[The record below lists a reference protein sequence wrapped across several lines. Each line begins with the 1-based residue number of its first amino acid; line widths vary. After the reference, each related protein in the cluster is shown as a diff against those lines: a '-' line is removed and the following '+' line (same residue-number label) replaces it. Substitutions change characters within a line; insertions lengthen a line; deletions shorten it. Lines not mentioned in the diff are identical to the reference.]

1 MTIVIKRFDFG
12 RLLKD
17 VCEFLLVDYET
28 APRQIRDD
36 FMRLLHQPLQR
47 LLKGRIRFT
56 ERDDKIGQQLTT
68 RARIDAVLRH
78 QEFGY
83 FGIGIHIQY
92 GVGDRTFIIRRH
104 RKYPEFMRFADDAR
118 DADASFQFNIAKY
131 IVTQSLMRKREKCS
145 MPRLHSPATFTIV
158 STNANAIFS
167 SRAMFHPDRRRIT
180 LSLGTRSVTTV
191 CGFMNSTKTR
201 RLYDDDERQRSTR
214 NFW

>member
-131 IVTQSLMRKREKCS
+131 IVHAIIDEETGEMLNAAIAFTRDVYDCIDKRQCDLLITGNV
-145 MPRLHSPATFTIV
+145 P
-158 STNANAIFS
+158 
-167 SRAMFHPDRRRIT
+167 SRQTTDYLVAWDT
-180 LSLGTRSVTTV
+180 L
-191 CGFMNSTKTR
+191 
-201 RLYDDDERQRSTR
+201 R
-214 NFW
+214 NNGMWIYEFNENEEAL

>member
-12 RLLKD
+12 RLLKE
-17 VCEFLLVDYET
+17 VCDFLLVDYET
-28 APRQIRDD
+28 APRKIRDD
-36 FMRLLHQPLQR
+36 FMRLLHLPLQR

-92 GVGDRTFIIRRH
+92 GVGDRIFVIRRH

-131 IVTQSLMRKREKCS
+131 IVHAIIDEETGELLNAAIAFTRDVYDCIDKRQCDILITGNV
-145 MPRLHSPATFTIV
+145 P
-158 STNANAIFS
+158 
-167 SRAMFHPDRRRIT
+167 SRQ
-180 LSLGTRSVTTV
+180 TTDYLV
-191 CGFMNSTKTR
+191 DWDM
-201 RLYDDDERQRSTR
+201 LR
-214 NFW
+214 NNGMWIYEFNENEEAL